1 MGMKQHWMKCYVCF
15 SNRALSAVKE
25 ISFVGIGVLYGTC
38 IILIRKVAYT
48 QMKKLSFIV
57 PLYNSAKWLEKC
69 LYSVLNQDIP
79 ESEMEIICV
88 NDGSPDNSVELAREI
103 GKKHPCIIVLD
114 QENQGPSG
122 ARNNG
127 MRHATGKYLCFVDP
141 DDFVESNVYGKL
153 VKQMEDENLDVLR
166 FNYQIVDE
174 DYKPVEKREFEK
186 RFDYSPKLMS
196 GAEFIATRL
205 DIACNI
211 WRYMYR
217 REIIT
222 ENGIWCFT
230 GDYYDDTPWLPLV
243 LLKAERMNIC
253 DTKAYNYLERA
264 DSLVKTKQSN
274 MIIRKSDGVILLLKY
289 LEDERRSIVDSQLS
303 VDDRWRE
310 SVIEWYKMVE
320 AHAIVSLLTNI
331 GAHLFATRHD
341 YVRKLQELQVLPLST
356 RSITHQM
363 HRKVRIANINPML
376 LVWMVHLRNWR

>member
-1 MGMKQHWMKCYVCF
+1 M
-15 SNRALSAVKE
+15 
-25 ISFVGIGVLYGTC
+25 I
-38 IILIRKVAYT
+38 
-48 QMKKLSFIV
+48 KLSFII

-88 NDGSPDNSVELAREI
+88 NDGSPDNSANMAREI
-103 GKKHPCIIVLD
+103 GKTHPCIIVLD

-141 DDFVESNVYGKL
+141 DDFVEPNVYGKL
-153 VKQMEDENLDVLR
+153 VQQMEDENLDMLR
-166 FNYQIVDE
+166 FNHQCVNENYQPVD
-174 DYKPVEKREFEK
+174 KPAFEK
-186 RFDYSPKLMS
+186 RFNYSPKLMS

-222 ENGIWCFT
+222 ENEIWCFT

-253 DTKAYNYLERA
+253 DTVVYDYMERS
-264 DSLVKTKQSN
+264 DSLVKTKN
-274 MIIRKSDGVILLLKY
+274 PKMMKRKSDGVILLLKY
-289 LEDERRSIVDSQLS
+289 LEDERKSIIDGRLS
-303 VDDRWRE
+303 IDVKWE
-310 SVIEWYKMVE
+310 EGVIAWYKHIE
-320 AHAIVSLLTNI
+320 AHSVVTLLTNI
-331 GAHLFATRHD
+331 GTSLFSERHK
-341 YVRKLQELQVLPLST
+341 YLQQLRELKIFPLSVESDT
-356 RSITHQM
+356 KKTI
-363 HRKVRIANINPML
+363 RKARIANIHPL
-376 LVWMVHLRNWR
+376 LLIWLIRFVNK